1 MSVLAAIAVIALL
14 VAVHEAG
21 HFTAARL
28 QGIHVNRFAIGF
40 GPILWK
46 YQGAE
51 TEYSLRAI
59 PLGGFVVFPTT
70 TPRAIFPPTTPICSK
85 TAPFSIARS

>member
-21 HFTAARL
+21 HFMAARL

-40 GPILWK
+40 GPIL
-46 YQGAE
+46 
-51 TEYSLRAI
+51 L
-59 PLGGFVVFPTT
+59 
-70 TPRAIFPPTTPICSK
+70 
-85 TAPFSIARS
+85 